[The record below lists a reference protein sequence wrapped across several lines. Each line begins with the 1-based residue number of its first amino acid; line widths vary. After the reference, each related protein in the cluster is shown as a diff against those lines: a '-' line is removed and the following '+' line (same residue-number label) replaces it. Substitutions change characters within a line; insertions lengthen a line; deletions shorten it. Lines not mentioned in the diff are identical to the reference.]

1 MTKSRSLGMRLL
13 SLALCVVCILCLVP
27 PVKATEAVQKPTT
40 LTTVVRNGGY
50 DKASVIGQLENGTPV
65 TVLDV
70 CGDYYRIDCYDM
82 NGYVARSQISQKE
95 DETYYVN
102 CLEDSTETCS
112 FTYETYTDALQLRF
126 GLYELAHQ
134 QLGKPYIYGSTG
146 MRGFDCSGLMYYL
159 FGSYGIQLQRRASE
173 QLQDGIVVSREGM
186 QVGDM
191 VFFHESWDSC
201 PASHVGIYI
210 GNNKIIHAST
220 SNGIEIADLDARYY
234 ANNFLCV
241 RRVIQTQAAQL
252 EAQTPEVEPRAI
264 ASGRRA
270 S

>member
-1 MTKSRSLGMRLL
+1 MTKSRSMGMRLL

-27 PVKATEAVQKPTT
+27 PVEAADAVQKPTT
-40 LTTVVRNGGY
+40 LTTVVRNGAY

-70 CGDYYRIDCYDM
+70 YGDYYQIDCYDM
-82 NGYVARSQISQKE
+82 EGYVACSQISRKD

-102 CLEDSTETCS
+102 CLEASSETRT
-112 FTYETYTDALQLRF
+112 FTYENYTDALQLRF
-126 GLYELAHQ
+126 GLVSLAYR

-146 MRGFDCSGLMYYL
+146 MYGFDCSGLMYYL
-159 FGSYGIQLQRRASE
+159 YGSYGVKLHRRASE
-173 QLQDGIVVSREGM
+173 QLEDGIVVSRDGM

-191 VFFHESWDSC
+191 VFFRESWDSC

-210 GNNKIIHAST
+210 GNNRIIHAST
-220 SNGIEIADLDARYY
+220 SNGIEIADLDKHYFAQ
-234 ANNFLCV
+234 NFLCV

-252 EAQTPEVEPRAI
+252 EVEAPSVTPGAVT
-264 ASGRRA
+264 SGRRA